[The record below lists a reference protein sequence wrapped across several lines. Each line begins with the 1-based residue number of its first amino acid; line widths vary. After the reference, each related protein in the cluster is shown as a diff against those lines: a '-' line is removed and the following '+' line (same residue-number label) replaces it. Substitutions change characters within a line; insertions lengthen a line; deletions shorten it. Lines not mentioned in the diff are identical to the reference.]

1 MMEIKP
7 WTEVVRLHPDV
18 ESEETAV
25 ATYAIDLGAL
35 VAGDPNVPP
44 TYRDAY
50 SFFRATHLT
59 SDMRM
64 LVEEVY
70 DRLSGKEGNRVLQRR
85 SPFGGVK
92 HWQLYTMRSK
102 TEKRWRKPSLRQGIY
117 PMLRAQELQFSMA
130 KNSTP
135 FQAERLMAKGFAQF
149 GVSCLAIG
157 SL

>member
-44 TYRDAY
+44 TL
-50 SFFRATHLT
+50 SGCLFFSCATRLT

-64 LVEEVY
+64 LVEKVY
-70 DRLSGKEGNRVLQRR
+70 VSGKEGNRVLQRR

-117 PMLRAQELQFSMA
+117 PMLRAS
-130 KNSTP
+130 
-135 FQAERLMAKGFAQF
+135 G
-149 GVSCLAIG
+149 
-157 SL
+157 